1 MGGNTVLIV
10 FFTFSVDIEL
20 PSRFYTAWAKTFDLL
35 DSNPMTSS
43 SPPLQVG
50 VRAVVAELELWKPI
64 PYSIY
69 FLQSCTIK
77 RWGMGPQCQNLWTFT
92 RVCTPQSGPFPFL
105 LWCFFVVCNTDNLF
119 FYPSVTHAEKNFA
132 FWDRTCFQAYN
143 STGVF
148 LLWHTVSWWL
158 RQLQFWKVC

>member
-50 VRAVVAELELWKPI
+50 VRAVVAELEL
-64 PYSIY
+64 
-69 FLQSCTIK
+69 
-77 RWGMGPQCQNLWTFT
+77 
-92 RVCTPQSGPFPFL
+92 
-105 LWCFFVVCNTDNLF
+105 
-119 FYPSVTHAEKNFA
+119 
-132 FWDRTCFQAYN
+132 
-143 STGVF
+143 
-148 LLWHTVSWWL
+148 
-158 RQLQFWKVC
+158 